1 MHRERRWFIGI
12 VLGVVVSA
20 SLAAAASRLWH
31 ESPESAAKICFV
43 R

>member
-31 ESPESAAKICFV
+31 ESPERAAQISMA

>member
-1 MHRERRWFIGI
+1 MRREHKWFIGI
-12 VLGVVVSA
+12 VIWVLISA

-31 ESPESAAKICFV
+31 ENPKSAAKISFA